1 MRRQVAELDFR
12 LPEFRDAKVEDY
24 EFREDGKLVRKDRWE
39 SAVREIKSLVL
50 GGTREF
56 EIDDV
61 VAAVRDLVIKGS
73 ITICVTLEMFIS
85 RLMRQPR
92 TRLKSLVKTA

>member
-1 MRRQVAELDFR
+1 MRRQVTELDFR

-39 SAVREIKSLVL
+39 SAVHEIKWLVL
-50 GGTREF
+50 GGVREF

-61 VAAVRDLVIKGS
+61 VAAVRDLV
-73 ITICVTLEMFIS
+73 
-85 RLMRQPR
+85 
-92 TRLKSLVKTA
+92 KSANKDNKDIVCDEEDLQ

>member
-73 ITICVTLEMFIS
+73 ITICVTLEMFIL